1 MAQEPI
7 SLIVF
12 SFKKVGK
19 KHRRS
24 INVARFFLGSLISA
38 KSKPI
43 FEARVSKDIILN
55 VLEKLNMRFSS
66 LGEDAL
72 EIYSDTDFRK
82 IVVYTGV
89 RQFMKN
95 STKARDW
102 LEVVEAMG
110 DLEVL
115 FWYTKFLYS
124 FERIGY
130 WGVYRV
136 AKSITTLYK
145 L

>member
-1 MAQEPI
+1 MNQEPVG
-7 SLIVF
+7 LIAF
-12 SFKKVGK
+12 GFKKVGK
-19 KHRRS
+19 KYRRS
-24 INVARFFLGSLISA
+24 INVARFFLGSVISA

-43 FEARVSKDIILN
+43 FEAKISKDVALN

-66 LGEDAL
+66 RGDDVL
-72 EIYSDTDFRK
+72 EIYSDADLRR

-89 RQFMKN
+89 RQFVRD

-102 LEVVEAMG
+102 LEVIEAMG